1 MNTAI
6 LFSGTS
12 PMEQYPMSGP
22 KAITAS
28 PYAIRK
34 AVAEPDP
41 VLPENELGDLDLILH
56 IPKGLES
63 VITGLGQAI
72 DIKM

>member
-1 MNTAI
+1 MNAASIFT
-6 LFSGTS
+6 GTS
-12 PMEQYPMSGP
+12 LLEQYPMFGP
-22 KAITAS
+22 KATTAS

-34 AVAEPDP
+34 SVAEPEP
-41 VLPENELGDLDLILH
+41 VLPEDDLGDLDLILH

-63 VITGLGQAI
+63 VITGLGQRI